1 MWVGSKVS
9 NTLHSPGASAR
20 QFAVRLI
27 RPATPALALC
37 VAVTLGTV
45 PGKAE
50 EPPHRRSG
58 AEGPRI
64 DRGVERP
71 VLHRRA
77 CSYRVP
83 VCVHGDGAREVLDGL
98 DAAERMYE
106 ALTLALDVPAPD
118 PDLATG
124 KLEVYLTATPVAD
137 APLGTRAFWSDIDR
151 ASAFV
156 RVPRSLSRGCTL
168 DTAMAEGL
176 SLAAARRSAP
186 AMDDATR
193 EGMARTLAQLAA
205 GCPDGQRLAEAQV
218 FASHPEVSWMTGFAS
233 GEGPSGAV
241 YNHAS
246 TGFFQWLDRHYGA
259 APGRLMRM
267 IWAFA
272 PTKTPADSP
281 RWVNEPDAFDVLGE
295 SLKDV
300 RFTGSKLEDVLVDY
314 AVERAFMGRGDPRF
328 VDAEAPAPT
337 IDWSIPWPEKARR
350 LLSSRPIAQ
359 HGVSYVLVDHR
370 GAPKGS
376 RLRLEAEWEYEAR
389 IRWVCVKLDENFR
402 ERARISVGTPER
414 ATEAQMSLANLD
426 DTAQILLVGVNL
438 GDPKFPYDPDEIVAE
453 PHAWLLSLQA
463 E

>member
-9 NTLHSPGASAR
+9 NTLHTPAASAR
-20 QFAVRLI
+20 RFAVRVI
-27 RPATPALALC
+27 HPATAALALC
-37 VAVTLGTV
+37 VAGVLGTA

-50 EPPHRRSG
+50 EPPHRRSA

-64 DRGVERP
+64 ERGVARP
-71 VLHRRA
+71 LLHRRA

-106 ALTLALDVPAPD
+106 ALTLALEVPAPD
-118 PDLATG
+118 ADLATG
-124 KLEVYLTATPVAD
+124 KLDVYLTAVDVAD

-151 ASAFV
+151 ADAFV
-156 RVPRSLSRGCTL
+156 RVPRALPRGCTL

-176 SLAAARRSAP
+176 ALAAARRAAP
-186 AMDDATR
+186 ALDEATR
-193 EGMARTLAQLAA
+193 EGMTRTMAQLAA
-205 GCPDGQRLAEAQV
+205 GCSDVRRLAEAQV

-233 GEGPSGAV
+233 AAGPSGAG

-259 APGRLMRM
+259 APGRLLRM
-267 IWAFA
+267 VWAFA
-272 PTKTPADSP
+272 PTKTPADAL
-281 RWVNEPDAFDVLGE
+281 RWVDEPDAFDVLGE

-300 RFTGSKLEDVLVDY
+300 RFSGSKLEDVLVDY

-328 VDAEAPAPT
+328 ADAEAPSPT

-350 LLSSRPIAQ
+350 LLSGRPIAQ
-359 HGVSYVLVDHR
+359 YGVSYVLVDHR
-370 GAPKGS
+370 NAPKGS

-389 IRWVCVKLDENFR
+389 IRWVCVKLDESFR
-402 ERARISVGTPER
+402 EKARIAVGTPER
-414 ATEAQMSLANLD
+414 ATEVQMSLANLD